1 MSGKVIFGFIV
12 FFLGLGL
19 LLDRVGVNTFSYFIS
34 TFWPIILILIG
45 ISNLF
50 SKAKSKITGIIFLI
64 LGCSFLLVTTNTIN
78 GNILGFIWPIILII
92 IGLWLMLPFNKKS
105 FRENIYDKNQ
115 LTINTFFT
123 YQMLKIESKELIGG
137 QISSVFSGLELD
149 LRNAQMVPDGATIE
163 LNNVFSGVEI
173 IVPKNW
179 RVNIIGKAIFGA
191 FQNNAE
197 AKEGENNPQL
207 TIKGVVIFS
216 GVEIKTKS

>member
-1 MSGKVIFGFIV
+1 MSGKVIFGFII

-34 TFWPIILILIG
+34 TFWPIIFILIG

-115 LTINTFFT
+115 LNINTFFT

-137 QISSVFSGLELD
+137 QISSVFSGMELD

-179 RVNIIGKAIFGA
+179 RVNITGRAIFGA
-191 FQNNAE
+191 FENNAE

-216 GVEIKTKS
+216 GVEIKTKN